1 MTRDCRQPDLRL
13 HHVGVVVRKLED
25 GRRSYERLGF
35 SDRSPVY
42 RDSVQRV
49 AVQFIR
55 LGTDVQIELIEPQA
69 DDSPVMRF
77 LDKHGPGLHHLCYE
91 VEDIEAACTHF
102 REQGAIITCAP
113 IPAVAFERRRIAFL
127 YERGNLFELLESL
140 TVEPT

>member
-1 MTRDCRQPDLRL
+1 MTGKLRKQSLRL
-13 HHVGVVVRKLED
+13 HHVGIAVNSLQE

-35 SDRSPVY
+35 TDRSPVY
-42 RDSVQRV
+42 RDSVQGV

-55 LGTDVQIELIEPQA
+55 PSSDVQIELIEPQS

-91 VEDIEAACTHF
+91 VEDIDAACAHF
-102 REQGAIITCAP
+102 REQGAIIACP
-113 IPAVAFERRRIAFL
+113 PVPAVAFEGRRIAFL
-127 YERGNLFELLESL
+127 YDGNLFELVESL